1 MKFKREI
8 DENGEWM
15 DADGQRYSLSVVRR
29 LRNAAGVNVGYE
41 DFDSLEA
48 ALAAWGLSAAP
59 ASISFQN
66 EAFNQ

>member
-1 MKFKREI
+1 MKIKREM

-48 ALAAWGLSAAP
+48 ALAAWGLVPCP
-59 ASISFQN
+59 AEDEEEIST
-66 EAFNQ
+66 EE